1 MIRNCLVFF
10 CLIIFISC
18 GNKNK
23 IPPGILKPDKMQVV
37 LWDVIKA
44 DAFTK
49 EFIKKDSSKDAVH
62 ENLKLQEEIF
72 AIHHISKQDF
82 YTSYDYYKSNP
93 GQLKVMIDSIIAN
106 GGRDKGRTIKAKPI
120 QAE

>member
-10 CLIIFISC
+10 SLVIFISC
-18 GNKNK
+18 GSKNK
-23 IPPGILKPDKMQVV
+23 MPPGILKADKMQAV

-49 EFIKKDSSKDAVH
+49 GFLKMDSSKNAIH

-106 GGRDKGRTIKAKPI
+106 GGRDKAKAFKTTL
-120 QAE
+120 QTE

>member
-1 MIRNCLVFF
+1 MFTMIALA
-10 CLIIFISC
+10 SC
-18 GNKNK
+18 GKKNK
-23 IPPGILKPDKMQVV
+23 LPDGILQPDKMQAV

-93 GQLKVMIDSIIAN
+93 GQLKVIIDSIIAN
-106 GGRDKGRTIKAKPI
+106 GGRDKAKTKTLKAIPL
-120 QAE
+120 QTE